1 MNRQKS
7 IGRMISCIYRNF
19 HIHMHNQLEK
29 YNIGSGQFHYL
40 MLLYHKDGINQETLS
55 EILKIDKA
63 TSARAIRKL
72 EETGY
77 ITRKRDQQD
86 KRAYKIYLTKKAQNL
101 RPTIKNILQEWT
113 KQLLQGITKE
123 EEQHLLDILERIA
136 HNATTFKK
144 LE

>member
-1 MNRQKS
+1 
-7 IGRMISCIYRNF
+7 
-19 HIHMHNQLEK
+19 MHNQLER

-123 EEQHLLDILERIA
+123 EEQHLLDLLERIA

>member
-19 HIHMHNQLEK
+19 HIYMHDQLEK

-40 MLLYHKDGINQETLS
+40 MILYQKDGINQETLS

-63 TSARAIRKL
+63 TSARAIKKL

-86 KRAYKIYLTKKAQNL
+86 KRSYKIYLTKKAQNL

-113 KQLLQGITKE
+113 KHLLQDITKE

-136 HNATTFKK
+136 HNATRFKQ